1 MNSKFLNKAILMSL
15 FCGIC
20 CFTLTF
26 LLTKGIKHDE
36 GKYLE
41 ITSRNKKLLSNLQK
55 IDLKISS
62 LEKQI
67 LDANEDISKLKSQKE
82 SLQISLGLDIE
93 ETTENENGEGENVN
107 SNLALPLQDNEEDL
121 SYPSY
126 SEQETSYSTNNSY
139 SSSLNGGNSSLLEST
154 PQTPEPPVV
163 VPPENNN
170 PIESNT
176 EPDNNL
182 DTDSIPPTSSEDD
195 IPSDSSPDSDTN

>member
-1 MNSKFLNKAILMSL
+1 MKSKFLNKAILMPL
-15 FCGIC
+15 LCGIC

-26 LLTKGIKHDE
+26 LLIKSINHDE

-55 IDLKISS
+55 IDLEISS

-107 SNLALPLQDNEEDL
+107 SNLALPLQDNGEDVI
-121 SYPSY
+121 YPSY

-139 SSSLNGGNSSLLEST
+139 SSSLNGGNSSIVEST

-176 EPDNNL
+176 EPDNNW

-195 IPSDSSPDSDTN
+195 ISSDSSPDSDTN